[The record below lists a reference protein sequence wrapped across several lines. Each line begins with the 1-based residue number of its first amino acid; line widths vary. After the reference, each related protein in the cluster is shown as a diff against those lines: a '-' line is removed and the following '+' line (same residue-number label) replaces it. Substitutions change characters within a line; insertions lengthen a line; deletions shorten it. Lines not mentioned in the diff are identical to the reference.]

1 VQVKPIRE
9 THRVARKRLWR
20 RCFACQ
26 LPILPGD
33 KYTEAAFAEDRLLWV
48 TQEHTFCR
56 EEAAEVFDAAE
67 GYGEGLLAD
76 YADEASEEWQRWY
89 GSRSALPRLLLQLAG
104 HFRARV
110 LNQQHGEVCK

>member
-1 VQVKPIRE
+1 MKPIRE
-9 THRVARKRLWR
+9 THRTARRRLWR
-20 RCFACQ
+20 SCFACQ

-33 KYTEAAFAEDRLLWV
+33 KYTESAFVDGRLLWA
-48 TQEHTFCR
+48 TQEHSVCR
-56 EEAAEVFDAAE
+56 AEAAKVFDDTE
-67 GYGEGLLAD
+67 GYDEGLLAD

-110 LNQQHGEVCK
+110 LNPQHGEVRR